1 MATHKTATTGGD
13 DTPPSVWRNRN
24 FLLLWGGQAV
34 SALGSNIS
42 TLALPLL
49 ALALTHSPAQA
60 GFIAAAQ
67 MLPYVA
73 LSLPAGAAIDRWDR
87 KAMMLWCNAV
97 RGLAYV
103 SLPLAFA
110 LGHLAPA
117 HLYAVALVAGTGDVL
132 FDLAQ
137 VAALPRVVP
146 EGQVTAAYAATTAA
160 TSGASLLGPG
170 LGGLLIGLARTTLAG
185 AALAYLIDGL
195 SYLASAGALACVRV
209 PFQDSRAGGTTRSLR
224 REIGEGLHFLWR
236 HRRLRAVELL
246 TLGTNLFLGATD
258 LALIV
263 LAREALHAGTA
274 TIGLLF
280 SVGGAGAL
288 LGALAASRLAARR
301 RVGRLVLGA
310 ALGEAIGVLAM
321 ALAPSPAI
329 LAIGVCLAFA
339 MASIYSVTAM
349 SYRLSL
355 TPDALQGR
363 VNSVGNL
370 LTTSCI
376 PLSRGVGGAL
386 LGPLGPRAELWA
398 IAIGLGGIVLV
409 ARWSPLWGD

>member
-87 KAMMLWCNAV
+87 KAMMLWCDAV

-185 AALAYLIDGL
+185 ATLAYLIDGL

-301 RVGRLVLGA
+301 RVGRLVLG
-310 ALGEAIGVLAM
+310 M
-321 ALAPSPAI
+321 ALAPSSAI

-339 MASIYSVTAM
+339 MASIYSVIAM